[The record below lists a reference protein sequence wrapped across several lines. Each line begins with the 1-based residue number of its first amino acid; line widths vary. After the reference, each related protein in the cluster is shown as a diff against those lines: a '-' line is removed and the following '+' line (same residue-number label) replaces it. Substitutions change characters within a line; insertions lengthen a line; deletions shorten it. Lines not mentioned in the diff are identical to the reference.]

1 MTEYFDSLLRLLNE
15 MSPYLLLGFFM
26 SGLLHSFVPQS
37 VYSRHLSG
45 NGFRASIKAALIGI
59 PLPLCSCGVIPT
71 TVALRKNGASKAA
84 STSFLIA
91 TPQTGVDSIAAT
103 YSLLGLPFA
112 IIRPLVALV
121 TAIIGGKLVGLFGG
135 KTDTPMAG
143 EYADDN
149 CSCGDDCVSSGKG
162 FFSKLLDAVDYGFVR
177 IMQDVGRWLVAGLLI
192 AALITVAVPD
202 GFFARFAD
210 QPFLNMVIVLCVAVP
225 MYICATG
232 SIPVAL
238 SLMIKGMSPGAA
250 LVLLMA
256 GPATNVMS
264 ILVIGRVFG
273 RKSLLLYLSS
283 IILGAV
289 GFGLV
294 MDYFL
299 PQEWFTRQIAD
310 ISAAGCCADECSACG
325 EGIDWFGSLCSSVF
339 VALLVW
345 SYVKLYFGSRKNKQK
360 VDKCMK
366 KEFKIKGMMC
376 NHCKANVETNLAKV
390 AGVESVTV
398 DLAAGKAYLEGD
410 FNADEVVAMIRSL
423 GYEYVE

>member
-135 KTDTPMAG
+135 KTDTPTAG

-238 SLMIKGMSPGAA
+238 SLMI
-250 LVLLMA
+250 
-256 GPATNVMS
+256 
-264 ILVIGRVFG
+264 
-273 RKSLLLYLSS
+273 
-283 IILGAV
+283 
-289 GFGLV
+289 
-294 MDYFL
+294 
-299 PQEWFTRQIAD
+299 
-310 ISAAGCCADECSACG
+310 
-325 EGIDWFGSLCSSVF
+325 
-339 VALLVW
+339 
-345 SYVKLYFGSRKNKQK
+345 
-360 VDKCMK
+360 
-366 KEFKIKGMMC
+366 
-376 NHCKANVETNLAKV
+376 
-390 AGVESVTV
+390 
-398 DLAAGKAYLEGD
+398 
-410 FNADEVVAMIRSL
+410 
-423 GYEYVE
+423 